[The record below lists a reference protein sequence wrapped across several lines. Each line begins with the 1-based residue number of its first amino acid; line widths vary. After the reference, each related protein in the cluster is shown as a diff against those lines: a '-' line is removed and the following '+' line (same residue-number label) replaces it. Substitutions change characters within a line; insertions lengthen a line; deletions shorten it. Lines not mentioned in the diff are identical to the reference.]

1 MMDKFVEFR
10 GFNLVRERMQSA
22 ISVDKTEIQD
32 AVLSDFS
39 EVDHL
44 YIFIGVF
51 LWEVVELL
59 TLLWHSVCHLQGL
72 SCIIT
77 SI

>member
-1 MMDKFVEFR
+1 MTDKFVEFR

-22 ISVDKTEIQD
+22 ISVDKMEIQD

-44 YIFIGVF
+44 YIFLGFFYGKLLNF
-51 LWEVVELL
+51 LSF
-59 TLLWHSVCHLQGL
+59 LWHSVSHLQGL
-72 SCIIT
+72 SCLIA